1 MRAAL
6 SWVMFLGWGVFCLC
20 DVFAVG
26 EGFFVG
32 DVFCLSCLVDF
43 CGCFW
48 VGVLLMFLGDVF
60 GCVGFGLFG
69 KMVEQDSPLK
79 PKIEQR
85 KLEKRSGK
93 CESKAL
99 GSLTVLRH
107 DDTKRTVGR
116 IGWLAQIS
124 IRTCGVYTYY
134 GI

>member
-1 MRAAL
+1 M
-6 SWVMFLGWGVFCLC
+6 
-20 DVFAVG
+20 
-26 EGFFVG
+26 
-32 DVFCLSCLVDF
+32 
-43 CGCFW
+43 
-48 VGVLLMFLGDVF
+48 GDVF

-79 PKIEQR
+79 PKIVQR

-99 GSLTVLRH
+99 GSLTVVRH
-107 DDTKRTVGR
+107 DDTKMQEGTVGR
-116 IGWLAQIS
+116 IGWLAQIL